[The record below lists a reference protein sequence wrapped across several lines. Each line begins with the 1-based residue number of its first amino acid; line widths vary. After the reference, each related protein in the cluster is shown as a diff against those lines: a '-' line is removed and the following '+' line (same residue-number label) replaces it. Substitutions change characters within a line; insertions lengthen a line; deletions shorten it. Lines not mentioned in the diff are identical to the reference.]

1 MSYLITHFFERGTQA
16 QYDAIIAKA
25 HPADGSLPAGQ
36 LHHFAGPS
44 DGGFLVVA
52 LWESKE
58 LNDRF
63 QETLFPVIGALS
75 DPPPPPQ
82 ERTARVTKQLSA

>member
-1 MSYLITHFFERGTQA
+1 MSYLITHFFDGGTQD

-25 HPADGSLPAGQ
+25 HPADGSLPPGQ
-36 LHHFAGPS
+36 LHHFAGPT

-58 LNDRF
+58 QNDSF
-63 QETLFPVIGALS
+63 QEALFPVIGGL
-75 DPPPPPQ
+75 DNPPPPPQ
-82 ERTARVTKQLSA
+82 ERTAEVTNQQSA

>member
-1 MSYLITHFFERGTQA
+1 MAYLITHFFEGGTQA

-25 HPADGSLPAGQ
+25 HPSDGSLPPGQ
-36 LHHFAGPS
+36 LHHLAGPTE
-44 DGGFLVVA
+44 GGFLVVA

-58 LNDRF
+58 QNDTF
-63 QETLFPVIGALS
+63 QETLFPVIGALD

-82 ERTARVTKQLSA
+82 ERTAEVTNQVSA